1 MQGGYILFPLT
12 GRRSEEEVKSEDLP
26 ETYTEFLAEKEH
38 HDSVDN
44 RDIPDRI
51 LFFFFRFGIFLFP
64 VTGDHMNIPH
74 DDKLLIIGEALHIL
88 NPEFQ
93 QALED
98 QDVTALVRLAE
109 QQIAAGAMALDIN
122 PGPARAMAALMPW
135 VVETLQQHNS
145 IPLFLPALSG
155 DIEQTLQAHQ
165 GQATIN
171 AVTADPKHL
180 GSTMTI
186 ARKFEAN
193 LVVLLTRP
201 GLQHNDTA
209 QRLQIALEVLEQA
222 DRAGLPFDQLFLD
235 PVFSTRTD
243 PVTWKLTGGMP
254 ELDQILET
262 ISLIG
267 ELSNH
272 QVQTL
277 LALSNGTLGL
287 PARKRSSFHCRML
300 PLLID
305 AGLDGVICNCRD
317 QALMK
322 VAGTLSK
329 PERLQQKAA

>member
-1 MQGGYILFPLT
+1 M
-12 GRRSEEEVKSEDLP
+12 
-26 ETYTEFLAEKEH
+26 
-38 HDSVDN
+38 N
-44 RDIPDRI
+44 RPQKDQ
-51 LFFFFRFGIFLFP
+51 
-64 VTGDHMNIPH
+64 
-74 DDKLLIIGEALHIL
+74 LLIIGEALHIL

-98 QDVTALVRLAE
+98 QDVAAIVRLAE

-122 PGPARAMAALMPW
+122 PGPARSMAALMPW
-135 VVETLQQHNS
+135 IVRTIQQHNS

-155 DIEQTLQAHQ
+155 DIKQTLQAHQ

-171 AVTADPKHL
+171 AVTADPEHL
-180 GSTMTI
+180 EKTMTI

-201 GLQHNDTA
+201 GLQHNDTS

-222 DRAGLPFDQLFLD
+222 DRAELPFDQLFLD

-300 PLLID
+300 PLLIE

-317 QALMK
+317 QALMQ
-322 VAGTLSK
+322 VAGTLCK